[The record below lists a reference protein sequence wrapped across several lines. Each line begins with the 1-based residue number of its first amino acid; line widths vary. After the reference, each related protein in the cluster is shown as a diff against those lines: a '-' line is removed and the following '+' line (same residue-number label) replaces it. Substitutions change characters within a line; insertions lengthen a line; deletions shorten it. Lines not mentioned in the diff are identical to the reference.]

1 MRIGSNRKRA
11 IFSRIL
17 LTLPFFCRLLDCLS
31 YTFQVWMIR
40 ILFFYPASGAVPHSS
55 MINIVAGSAT
65 DSAYRAFP
73 IAKESG
79 HVYPRTGLPIRLTDS
94 VDD

>member
-1 MRIGSNRKRA
+1 MFG
-11 IFSRIL
+11 IL
-17 LTLPFFCRLLDCLS
+17 LFD
-31 YTFQVWMIR
+31 
-40 ILFFYPASGAVPHSS
+40 PASGAIAHSS
-55 MINIVAGSAT
+55 VINIVARSAT
-65 DSAYRAFP
+65 DTAYRAFP